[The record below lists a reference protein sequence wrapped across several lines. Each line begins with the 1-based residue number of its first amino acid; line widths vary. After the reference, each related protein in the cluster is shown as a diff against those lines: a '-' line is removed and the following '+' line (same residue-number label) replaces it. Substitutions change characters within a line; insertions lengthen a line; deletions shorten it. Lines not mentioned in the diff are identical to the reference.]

1 MKKILKKIK
10 RLAPALLSLG
20 GVAAVGVLS
29 LMALRR
35 IETSAFIAMLSF
47 GLGWYLGLFGQ
58 IIVHEAGHMVGGL
71 ISGYRFCS
79 FRIGSFILVKDENGF
94 RLGRFRLAGTGGQ
107 CLMAPP
113 ELKDGGI
120 PTTLYNV
127 SGVLANLLVSA
138 VCALVYVFACD
149 SPVGVAF
156 AVVGLMGIYLAL
168 TNGIPLNTGVVD
180 NDGRNAVSMAK
191 DRNAQR
197 AFRLQLKV
205 NELSSKGMRL
215 KDMPEE
221 WFVRPTHQE
230 MKNPITAAVG
240 VLCCARLMDEMRF
253 EEANVLM
260 RRYLAM
266 KSGLNGI
273 HRAALVCDRIFLE
286 LIGENR
292 AIVIEKL
299 LTKQQRKLMKMLRT
313 QLSVQRTEYALKLIY
328 ENDAEAAAKVLAM
341 FDKTAKDYP
350 YKQDVD
356 SEREL
361 IALADKKYSEITS
374 EAGEKTDGE

>member
-1 MKKILKKIK
+1 M
-10 RLAPALLSLG
+10 LLSFGSL
-20 GVAAVGVLS
+20 AVVCVLS
-29 LMALRR
+29 VIAVLRVDM
-35 IETSAFIAMLSF
+35 SAAGAMLSL

-79 FRIGSFILVKDENGF
+79 FRIGSFILVKDEKGF
-94 RLGRFRLAGTGGQ
+94 SLGRFRLAGTGGQ

-120 PTTLYNV
+120 PTTLYNI

-138 VCALVYVFACD
+138 GCAAVYAFAWD

-191 DRNAQR
+191 DKNAQR
-197 AFRLQLKV
+197 AFWLQLKV
-205 NELSSKGMRL
+205 NALSSEGMRL
-215 KDMPEE
+215 RDMPEE
-221 WFVRPTHQE
+221 WFIQPDYRE

-253 EEANVLM
+253 DEANALM

-266 KSGLNGI
+266 RSGLNGI

-292 AIVIEKL
+292 ALVVEKL

-328 ENDAEAAAKVLAM
+328 ENDSEAAAKVLSV

-361 IALADKKYSEITS
+361 IALADGKYSEINS
-374 EAGEKTDGE
+374 ETEEKTDGE